1 MNVFVSLLQ
10 LQLDQSYE
18 CQLIKIFWRKEKQFD
33 LLPQNLFMFYNITK
47 RFFDNIIQI

>member
-10 LQLDQSYE
+10 LQLDQSHE
-18 CQLIKIFWRKEKQFD
+18 CQFIKTFWRKEKIVN

-47 RFFDNIIQI
+47 CFINDIIQI